1 MENNFTNDF
10 SITRLFASENK
21 DVRVFIDKV
30 QITLHLKTIRDL
42 YEDEEWL
49 TCYSIITRDDK
60 RKEYIPKPY
69 QSLEPYNEIKTLIF
83 ELGLYSEYKRL
94 VGVLRTQLES
104 FIQDLSFDFE
114 QKEFVAGA
122 VTITSDIWNYLI
134 YVLKLSCG
142 EKEKKPMIFTDE
154 ASKQLYLAQ
163 LEMEK
168 RVNKIKNGGGKG
180 DDVQILKML
189 LSIIYQFP
197 SLTLDYLFNQT
208 MAQIHWLYGYAMKS
222 VSYEVTSAAYTAG
235 NLKKGTKLHFF
246 TED

>member
-1 MENNFTNDF
+1 MDNNFTNDF

-21 DVRVFIDKV
+21 EVRVFVDKA

-42 YEDEEWL
+42 YENEDWL

-60 RKEYIPKPY
+60 RKEFIPKPY

-83 ELGLYSEYKRL
+83 ELGLYSEYKQL
-94 VGVLRTQLES
+94 VGILRAQLEF

-114 QKEFVAGA
+114 QKELVAGV

-142 EKEKKPMIFTDE
+142 EKEKKPMVFTDE

-168 RVNKIKNGGGKG
+168 RVNKIKNGDGKG
-180 DDVQILKML
+180 DDTQILKML
-189 LSIIYQFP
+189 VSIIYQFP

-246 TED
+246 TEN

>member
-1 MENNFTNDF
+1 MDNNFTNDF

-21 DVRVFIDKV
+21 DVRVFVDKV

-168 RVNKIKNGGGKG
+168 RVNKIKNGDGKG
-180 DDVQILKML
+180 DDTQILKML
-189 LSIIYQFP
+189 VSIIYQFP

-235 NLKKGTKLHFF
+235 NLKKGTKLRFF
-246 TED
+246 TEN

>member
-21 DVRVFIDKV
+21 DVRVFVDKV

-114 QKEFVAGA
+114 QKELVAGA

-142 EKEKKPMIFTDE
+142 EKEKKPMVFTDE

-168 RVNKIKNGGGKG
+168 RVNKIKNGSGKG
-180 DDVQILKML
+180 DDAQILKML

-235 NLKKGTKLHFF
+235 NLKKGTKLRFF
-246 TED
+246 TEN

>member
-10 SITRLFASENK
+10 SITRLFASEDK
-21 DVRVFIDKV
+21 DVRVFVDKT

-114 QKEFVAGA
+114 RKEFVAGA
-122 VTITSDIWNYLI
+122 VTITADIWNYLI

-142 EKEKKPMIFTDE
+142 EKEKKPMVFTDE

-168 RVNKIKNGGGKG
+168 RVNKIKNGSGKG
-180 DDVQILKML
+180 DDAQILKML

-246 TED
+246 TEN

>member
-1 MENNFTNDF
+1 MDSNFTNDF
-10 SITRLFASENK
+10 SITRLFASDNK
-21 DVRVFIDKV
+21 DVRVFV
-30 QITLHLKTIRDL
+30 NNTQITLHLKTIKDL
-42 YEDEEWL
+42 YEDEDWL

-60 RKEYIPKPY
+60 RKTFIPKPY
-69 QSLEPYNEIKTLIF
+69 QSLESYDEIKTLIF
-83 ELGLYSEYKRL
+83 ELGLYSEYKKI
-94 VGVLRTQLES
+94 VCILRTQLES
-104 FIQDLSFDFE
+104 FIEDLSFDFE
-114 QKEFVAGA
+114 EKELVAGTI
-122 VTITSDIWNYLI
+122 TITSDIWNYLI

-142 EKEKKPMIFTDE
+142 EKEKKPMVFADE

-168 RVNKIKNGGGKG
+168 QINKIKNGSGKG
-180 DDVQILKML
+180 DDTQILKML

>member
-1 MENNFTNDF
+1 MDNNFTNDF

-21 DVRVFIDKV
+21 DVRVFVDKA

-42 YEDEEWL
+42 YENEDWL

-60 RKEYIPKPY
+60 RKGFIPKPY

-83 ELGLYSEYKRL
+83 ELGLYSEYKQL
-94 VGVLRTQLES
+94 VGILRTQLEF

-114 QKEFVAGA
+114 QKELVAGT
-122 VTITSDIWNYLI
+122 VTITADIWNYLI

-142 EKEKKPMIFTDE
+142 EKEKKPMVFTDE

-168 RVNKIKNGGGKG
+168 RVNKIKNGSGKG
-180 DDVQILKML
+180 DDAQILKML

>member
-1 MENNFTNDF
+1 MDSNFTNDF
-10 SITRLFASENK
+10 SITRLFASDNK
-21 DVRVFIDKV
+21 DVRVFVNKS
-30 QITLHLKTIRDL
+30 QITLHLKTIKDL
-42 YEDEEWL
+42 YEDEDWL

-60 RKEYIPKPY
+60 RKVFIPKPY
-69 QSLEPYNEIKTLIF
+69 QSLEPYDEIKTLIF
-83 ELGLYSEYKRL
+83 ELGLYSEYKKI
-94 VGVLRTQLES
+94 VNILRTQLEC
-104 FIQDLSFDFE
+104 FVQDLSFDFE
-114 QKEFVAGA
+114 EKELVAGTI
-122 VTITSDIWNYLI
+122 TITSDIWNYLI

-142 EKEKKPMIFTDE
+142 EKEKKPMVFTDE

-168 RVNKIKNGGGKG
+168 QINKIKNASGKG
-180 DDVQILKML
+180 DDTQILKML

-235 NLKKGTKLHFF
+235 NLKKGTKLRFF

>member
-1 MENNFTNDF
+1 MDNNFTNDF

-21 DVRVFIDKV
+21 DVRVFVDKA

-42 YEDEEWL
+42 YENEDWL

-60 RKEYIPKPY
+60 RKVFIPKPY

-83 ELGLYSEYKRL
+83 ELGLYSEYKQL
-94 VGVLRTQLES
+94 VGILRTQLEF

-114 QKEFVAGA
+114 QKELVAGA
-122 VTITSDIWNYLI
+122 VTITADIWNYLI

-142 EKEKKPMIFTDE
+142 EKEKKPMVFTDE

-168 RVNKIKNGGGKG
+168 RVNKIKNGDGKG
-180 DDVQILKML
+180 DDTQILKML
-189 LSIIYQFP
+189 VSIIYQFP

-235 NLKKGTKLHFF
+235 NLKKGTKLRFF
-246 TED
+246 TEN